1 MMKKEVLVL
10 ISIVLI
16 GAFLRLYQIPSIP
29 PGLYPDEAINGNNGW
44 EAIET
49 GSFKVFYPENNG
61 REGLYINLIGV
72 FLKIFGYH
80 HYSIRLVSVFF
91 GILTIIGI
99 YLLAKEIFKEKNLA
113 LFSSF
118 FLAISF
124 WHLNFSRIGFRGILV
139 PFFICFGFY
148 LYFLAKRK
156 NSKLFSFLCGIF
168 LGLGFYSYIPY
179 RAVLILILI
188 LFLWEVKNKGF
199 KKTFKFFSP
208 LILGGILIN
217 LPLGIYFLNHPS
229 DFISRASGVS
239 VFKSEN
245 PVKSFLE
252 SFFKHLLMFNF
263 SGDRN
268 FRHHFSGLPQLLN
281 FDWLFFL
288 IGVLVLFKSE
298 KISKETKIFLSS
310 GFFVFLLPSILTCE
324 GVPHSLRSI
333 GVIPFVYLIVALG
346 AKTFFDLFKNQKLKI
361 FLLASVFLFSFALT
375 FYLYF
380 FRWGKLKEVKDA
392 FSYSYFKLAQFI
404 NSLPEKERKF
414 VVCNASGVLVK
425 DRTSGKL
432 LPMPCQS
439 IMFLTQSFLKKDAL
453 KKNIYFLSEKE
464 YLEKKEFFEKEGILI
479 KLH

>member
-1 MMKKEVLVL
+1 MKKEVSVL
-10 ISIVLI
+10 ILIVLI
-16 GAFLRLYQIPSIP
+16 GAFLRLYQISSIP

-44 EAIET
+44 EAIKT
-49 GSFKVFYPENNG
+49 NSFKVFYPENNG
-61 REGLYINLIGV
+61 REGLYINLVGF

-91 GILTIIGI
+91 GILTLLGI
-99 YLLAKEIFKEKNLA
+99 YLLAKEIFKEKSLA
-113 LFSSF
+113 FFSSF

-156 NSKLFSFLCGIF
+156 SSKLLSFLCGIF

-188 LFLWEVKNKGF
+188 LFLWEIRKKDF
-199 KKTFKFFSP
+199 KKTFEFFLP

-245 PVKSFLE
+245 PLKAFLE

-268 FRHHFSGLPQLLN
+268 FRHHFSSLPQLLN

-288 IGVLVLFKSE
+288 IGILILFKSE
-298 KISKETKIFLSS
+298 KISKETKIFLPS
-310 GFFVFLLPSILTCE
+310 GFLVFLLPSVLTYE
-324 GVPHSLRSI
+324 GIPHSLRSI

-346 AKTFFDLFKNQKLKI
+346 AKTFFDFFKNQKLKI
-361 FLLASVFLFSFALT
+361 FLLVGVLFFSFALT

-380 FRWGKLKEVKDA
+380 FRWGKSKEVKDA
-392 FSYSYFKLAQFI
+392 FSYSYFKLAQLLIHCQKRRRNLWFVT
-404 NSLPEKERKF
+404 SLGF
-414 VVCNASGVLVK
+414 
-425 DRTSGKL
+425 
-432 LPMPCQS
+432 
-439 IMFLTQSFLKKDAL
+439 
-453 KKNIYFLSEKE
+453 
-464 YLEKKEFFEKEGILI
+464 
-479 KLH
+479 